1 LTRIILGTTVEAQT
15 VNGGKVNHSNIVGGS
30 TAKRV
35 INCPASV
42 KLVQQMPPKPSS
54 EHADRGTLLHN
65 VIAELLEFDKK
76 PEQCIGAQYKTQI
89 LTQELIDEKI
99 IPALEALNEI
109 DPDKTMEYMVET
121 RVGFGDYLPN
131 VFGSTDLLGRRGRR
145 AIVLDWKFGDG
156 VLVDVEDNAQ
166 LLFYAA
172 AAMRTPA
179 CQWVFEGVEE
189 IECVIV
195 QPPAI
200 RRWVTTPERV
210 KQFEV
215 ELAKAVR
222 ESSSPEASMQT
233 GDHCR
238 WCAAKPICPQ
248 MNGEVDRAL
257 KMQLAN
263 LPAEQIAMQ
272 LQQADMLEDYIKDL
286 RALAFQMLENNRGVP
301 GYKLVAKRGTRQW
314 VNETTA
320 KDFLLKSLVE
330 PYKELE
336 VISPAQAE
344 KLLKK
349 IKVELPPELVVSVS
363 SGSTLA
369 PESDPRPAVLQ
380 LGRQMMAAL
389 SKLQ

>member
-1 LTRIILGTTVEAQT
+1 VQ
-15 VNGGKVNHSNIVGGS
+15 HSNVVGGS

-76 PEQCIGAQYKTQI
+76 PEQCIGAQYKDQV

-99 IPALEALNEI
+99 IPALEALDAV

-121 RVGFGDYLPN
+121 RVGFGDYLPG
-131 VFGSTDLLGRRGRR
+131 VFGSTDLLGRKDKR
-145 AIVLDWKFGDG
+145 AVVLDWKFGDG
-156 VLVDVEDNAQ
+156 VLVDVEENPQ

-179 CQWVFEGVEE
+179 CKWVFEGVDE

-222 ESSSPEASMQT
+222 ESSWPNPTMQT

-257 KMQLAN
+257 KLQLAN

-272 LQQADMLEDYIKDL
+272 LEQADRLEDYIKDL
-286 RALAFQMLENNRGVP
+286 RALAFQMLEKEHPVP
-301 GYKLVAKRGTRQW
+301 GYKLVAKQSRRQW
-314 VNETTA
+314 ADETKA

-349 IKVELPPELVVSVS
+349 IKVELPSELVVSVS

-369 PESDPRPAVLQ
+369 PDSDPRPAVLQ
-380 LGRQMMAAL
+380 IGRQLMAAL